1 MEVEDKLD
9 PFNPWK
15 VESID
20 QFLYY
25 CCPECDI
32 KQKTK
37 SDFIIHAID
46 AHPGSREYLPMFD
59 FEDDD
64 RNLSYLDTLEPLNR
78 VSVKL
83 EPLSLDGL
91 LKMECDEEDCGRLFV
106 TQESLL
112 DHKNQFHQKKP
123 VKQIKT
129 PKTLE
134 LDNVVE
140 DIESSECL
148 ESNMDYDTISNDFHQ
163 DVESDSDAKE
173 NSSNIILEDA
183 VENVKCEICQKTF
196 NQKNSLR
203 KHYIEIHPSFE
214 IPDNFKEMKDTKETS
229 SKQIL
234 KKNFQRHLKNCGPKE
249 EQQQLSQKRKL
260 TDPDD
265 EYGKPVR
272 KKRDQ
277 QFSTQSGCNGHTK
290 SLHLSEPEVTKKG
303 KPARPVKYTQAIDPA
318 DGIQKYKCDEC
329 DIFFQCTKS
338 VLRHKRKHHSKDQE
352 KQKCLL
358 CAEVVPSKL
367 LNFHMRKKHAN
378 ANAMFECDLCSEQF
392 KISKPEQF
400 MFHMTKEHQIGEFR
414 HMCDQCDK
422 VVATKHELENH
433 KKIHHTKSCSV
444 ICDKCGKECLTQS
457 NLNKHLKMVHHMYN
471 ITKEDT
477 IKRCDKCDI
486 EFDKPEDF
494 NDHLRHC
501 LDDLKDFKCK
511 LCDSHWVSHL
521 SLWQHIAIDHQLI
534 QHVCEVCGLIST
546 TLEGLKKHKKHIHD
560 KVYDFVCHICAQ
572 PKQNKRLLDRHM
584 IIAHGQG
591 ERKFKCDKCDKSFAQ
606 KSTLNHHFESH
617 HAKKTLYQC
626 EQCPKT
632 FWMKSYLKTHVRM
645 MHENYRP
652 HKCDICQQGF
662 VYKRDV
668 VSHKKQIHNIHE

>member
-1 MEVEDKLD
+1 MSGNLFNLPTEEESASDIKQEYGEDDLLEVVDNLKQEEPITDTFPNKLERKMI
-9 PFNPWK
+9 NPWK
-15 VESID
+15 VENID
-20 QFLYY
+20 HFLNY
-25 CCPECDI
+25 CCPECDM

-37 SDFIIHAID
+37 SDFIIHALD
-46 AHPGSREYLPMFD
+46 AHPNSREFLPLFD
-59 FEDDD
+59 FEDDKD
-64 RNLSYLDTLEPLNR
+64 ETFEPLKHFSASNGSA
-78 VSVKL
+78 SVKL
-83 EPLSLDGL
+83 EPLSLNGL
-91 LKMECDEEDCGRLFV
+91 LKMECNEEDCGRFFV
-106 TQESLL
+106 TQESMLE
-112 DHKNQFHQKKP
+112 HKRQFHRKLKRKVRKP
-123 VKQIKT
+123 MK
-129 PKTLE
+129 LE
-134 LDNVVE
+134 LDYVT
-140 DIESSECL
+140 DIEPTDHLDVKIEEDKNELHGLNEDS
-148 ESNMDYDTISNDFHQ
+148 DFEPQ
-163 DVESDSDAKE
+163 DVSIDTVPEEYKE
-173 NSSNIILEDA
+173 N
-183 VENVKCEICQKTF
+183 VNV
-196 NQKNSLR
+196 
-203 KHYIEIHPSFE
+203 
-214 IPDNFKEMKDTKETS
+214 TK
-229 SKQIL
+229 
-234 KKNFQRHLKNCGPKE
+234 
-249 EQQQLSQKRKL
+249 KRKL
-260 TDPDD
+260 TDLDG
-265 EYGKPVR
+265 EYGKPFC
-272 KKRDQ
+272 KKCGQ
-277 QFSTQSGCNGHTK
+277 QFPTQYAFNAHKKSVHSG
-290 SLHLSEPEVTKKG
+290 EPKEVQKIG
-303 KPARPVKYTQAIDPA
+303 RPVKYIQDIDPA

-352 KQKCLL
+352 KQKCFL